1 MNYTLTQH
9 FPFRGQRF
17 LLEEEE
23 VVLIKPVLFVLS
35 APSGSGKSTLINRV
49 RSIVPDLFYSVS
61 CTTRAPRPG
70 EVDSVDYFFLDPRD
84 FEEMIRNGGFLE
96 WKEVHGSRYGTPSQ
110 PILDALAKGRRC
122 VMDIDV
128 QGAADVFE
136 RIKESVGVFIMP
148 PGLDVL
154 EKRLRRRGS
163 DSEDSIKTRLKNA
176 QEELKSAGLFPYKI
190 VNDDLE
196 RATLELVSIILKE
209 SGNSNER

>member
-1 MNYTLTQH
+1 M
-9 FPFRGQRF
+9 
-17 LLEEEE
+17 
-23 VVLIKPVLFVLS
+23 IKPVLFVLS

-49 RSIVPDLFYSVS
+49 RSILPDLFYSVS

-84 FEEMIRNGGFLE
+84 FEEMTRNGGFLE
-96 WKEVHGSRYGTPSQ
+96 WKEVHGSMYGTPSQ
-110 PILDALAKGRRC
+110 PILDALEKGRRC

-148 PGLDVL
+148 PSLDVL

-209 SGNSNER
+209 SGNSKKI

>member
-1 MNYTLTQH
+1 M
-9 FPFRGQRF
+9 
-17 LLEEEE
+17 
-23 VVLIKPVLFVLS
+23 IKPVLFVLS

-49 RSIVPDLFYSVS
+49 RSILPDLFYSVS

-84 FEEMIRNGGFLE
+84 FEEMTRNGGFLE
-96 WKEVHGSRYGTPSQ
+96 WKEVHGSMYGTPSQ
-110 PILDALAKGRRC
+110 PILDALEKGRRC

-128 QGAADVFE
+128 QGAADVFQ

-148 PGLDVL
+148 PSLDVL

-176 QEELKSAGLFPYKI
+176 KEELKSAGLFPYKI

-209 SGNSNER
+209 SGNSKKI